1 MAQLTDDCFSAGGP
15 MMTVAEALA
24 TILPRLASVVE
35 SETVPLERGLG
46 RVLAEAVVSPID
58 VPAVDNSAV
67 DGFALHFDDLDPAGE
82 TRLPVIGRAAA
93 GHPFACPLARGTALR
108 IFTGAAMPEGADTV
122 MMQED
127 CRLEDGSVVLKPG
140 IKRGSNRRRAG
151 EDVTAGKT
159 ILAAGSRLRPQDIGL
174 AAAVGRTSLLV
185 ARPLRVALC
194 STGDELVEPGRT
206 LKPGAI
212 YDSNRYTIGALLRQ
226 LGCAVTDLGIL
237 PDRREKVAAALS
249 EAAKSHDAIM
259 SSGGV
264 SVGEEDHVKAAI
276 ETLGKLHLW
285 RLAIKP
291 GRPIALGQIASGRGH
306 LPFIGLPG
314 NPVAAMVTFLRI
326 ARPILLRL
334 MGAADSEPMLYRV
347 RALFDHRKKKDRRE
361 YLRARLTPDGD
372 GGPAAVIFPREG
384 AGILSSLVEADGLV
398 ELPES
403 LTRLERGSMVDFLP
417 FSELGL

>member
-1 MAQLTDDCFSAGGP
+1 
-15 MMTVAEALA
+15 MTVAEAL
-24 TILPRLASVVE
+24 TVIMPRLACVVE
-35 SETVPLERGLG
+35 SEIVALERGLG

-67 DGFALHFDDLDPAGE
+67 DGYALHFDDLDPAGE

-93 GHPFACPLARGTALR
+93 GHPFETALARGAALR

-127 CRLEDGSVVLKPG
+127 CRREDGNVVLKPG
-140 IKRGSNRRRAG
+140 IKRGSNRRLAG
-151 EDVTAGKT
+151 EDVAAGKT
-159 ILAAGSRLRPQDIGL
+159 ILAAGARLRPQDVGL
-174 AAAVGRTSLLV
+174 AAAIGRTTVSV
-185 ARPLRVALC
+185 AKPLRVALC
-194 STGDELVEPGRT
+194 STGDELVEPGRS
-206 LKPGAI
+206 LEPGAI

-237 PDRREKVAAALS
+237 PDRRDRVASALV
-249 EAAKSHDAIM
+249 EAAKTHDAIM

-276 ETLGKLHLW
+276 EAEGKLHLW

-291 GRPIALGQIASGRGH
+291 GRPIALGQIASDHGP

-334 MGAADSEPMLYRV
+334 MGAADSEPVLYRV
-347 RALFDHRKKKDRRE
+347 RAQFDHRKKKDRRE
-361 YLRARLTPDGD
+361 YLRARLAPDGE
-372 GGPAAVIFPREG
+372 GGLAAVIFPREG